1 MDKRTFLNSLREQLY
16 GLSQSD
22 IDKSLEYY
30 SEMIDDRMED
40 GVSEEE
46 AVAARESPRR
56 SQGRFCLTC
65 RFRKW

>member
-30 SEMIDDRMED
+30 SEMIDDRM
-40 GVSEEE
+40 
-46 AVAARESPRR
+46 
-56 SQGRFCLTC
+56 
-65 RFRKW
+65 

>member
-46 AVAARESPRR
+46 AVGYVIAA
-56 SQGRFCLTC
+56 GD
-65 RFRKW
+65 RKADFA